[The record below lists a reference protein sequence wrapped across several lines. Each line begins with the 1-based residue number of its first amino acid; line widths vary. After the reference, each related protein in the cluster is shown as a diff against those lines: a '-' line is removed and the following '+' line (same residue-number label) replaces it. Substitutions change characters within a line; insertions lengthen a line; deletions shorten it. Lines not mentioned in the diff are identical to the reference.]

1 LRAIIMVVAACV
13 CIAGCE
19 RKPQPDRKAAIV
31 VVDDAG
37 HTVQLAQPATRVV
50 SLLPTVT
57 DLIVAMGQ
65 RQRLIA
71 RTDYDT
77 DSALAHLPSVGGGL
91 TPSLE
96 WLAANKPDIVISWPD
111 RGTRSLVTQL
121 QTLGIPVFGMAADTI
136 ANTYA
141 AIKKLGVLFDA
152 AHAADSLVS
161 SMQTQLDSIRRSVAN
176 LRRVRV
182 AYVVSLSPPT
192 VVGPHT
198 FIDELI
204 SVAGGTNVFRDIAK
218 QYTEVSLEEVIRR
231 DPDVVIAAREE
242 PFDAHEEMARL
253 PGWKDLR
260 AVRSGH
266 VYGVSANEFNRS
278 GPAMPTAART
288 LAELFAKAR

>member
-1 LRAIIMVVAACV
+1 MRAIVMFMATCV

-19 RKPQPDRKAAIV
+19 RNAQPDRKAAIV

-37 HTVQLAQPATRVV
+37 HTVQLAKPAARVV

-65 RQRLIA
+65 QQRLIA

-77 DSALAHLPSVGGGL
+77 DTALAHLPSVGGGL

-96 WLAANKPDIVISWPD
+96 WLAGHKPDLVISWPD

-141 AIKKLGVLFDA
+141 AIKKLGILFDA
-152 AHAADSLVS
+152 AHSADSLITT
-161 SMQTQLDSIRRSVAN
+161 MQSQLDSIRRSVAN

-182 AYVVSLSPPT
+182 AYVVSLSPPSI
-192 VVGPHT
+192 VGPHT

-204 SVAGGTNVFRDIAK
+204 TVAGGANVFNDISK
-218 QYTEVSLEEVIRR
+218 QYTEVSLEEIIRR
-231 DPDVVIAAREE
+231 DPDVIIVAREE
-242 PFDAHEEMARL
+242 PFDAHAELARL

-260 AVRSGH
+260 ASRSGH

-278 GPAMPTAART
+278 GPEMPAATAT
-288 LAELFAKAR
+288 LAQLFAKAR